1 MCTVRTPFYARLLL
15 PFHIIYSGL
24 SLSLFCAFCDTLV
37 FVSFLPLLL
46 LCFLSFFFITFLF
59 LYLITSYCLLL
70 LFLSLGLV
78 SVKISENILIG
89 LYSQRLSA
97 CNSSNTAGEY
107 YYNDLLQYVV
117 TYRLYLK
124 SDNGDGQFAGR
135 PMLVYAYI
143 STATR
148 THLAK
153 YLFNRKM
160 FGKNVVENYKMHILI
175 TVFFLARVLFSRQY
189 SKSERTHRNRYSVR
203 IFSNMK
209 NTVF

>member
-1 MCTVRTPFYARLLL
+1 VEIVRNGSEFYSTYSTYS
-15 PFHIIYSGL
+15 IICSVTFVSSFSHLYSGR
-24 SLSLFCAFCDTLV
+24 SLSLFSAFCDTLV
-37 FVSFLPLLL
+37 FVFFLPLLL

-59 LYLITSYCLLL
+59 LCLITSYCLLL
-70 LFLSLGLV
+70 LFLSFGLV

-97 CNSSNTAGEY
+97 HNSSNTSGEY
-107 YYNDLLQYVV
+107 YYNNLLQFVV
-117 TYRLYLK
+117 TFRFYLK
-124 SDNGDGQFAGR
+124 SDNGNGHFAGR

-160 FGKNVVENYKMHILI
+160 FETSVVESCKMRVLI
-175 TVFFLARVLFSRQY
+175 TVHSLARLRFSRQ
-189 SKSERTHRNRYSVR
+189 
-203 IFSNMK
+203 
-209 NTVF
+209 